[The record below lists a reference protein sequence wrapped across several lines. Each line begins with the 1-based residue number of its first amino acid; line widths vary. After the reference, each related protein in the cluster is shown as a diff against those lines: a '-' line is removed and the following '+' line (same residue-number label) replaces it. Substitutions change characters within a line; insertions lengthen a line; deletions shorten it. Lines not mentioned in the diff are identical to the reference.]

1 MTESSSHSERD
12 SSTKPISI
20 SDQDSFEA
28 FISKDRPV
36 LVDLY
41 ADWCG
46 PCQQMTPKI
55 EELAKQYEGAV
66 AKVNVDNAP
75 QIASRYN
82 VSSIPT
88 FLIFENSELQER
100 LIGVQVLEK
109 LEKHVQ

>member
-1 MTESSSHSERD
+1 MTESSSYSERD
-12 SSTKPISI
+12 SSPKPISI
-20 SDQDSFEA
+20 SDQNSFEE

-46 PCQQMTPKI
+46 PCQQMTPRI
-55 EELAKQYEGAV
+55 EKLAKQYEGSV
-66 AKVNVDNAP
+66 AKVNVDDAP

-88 FLIFENSELQER
+88 FLIFEDSELQER
-100 LIGVQVLEK
+100 LIGVQELDR